1 MACGT
6 GESVLFIEVSLIQRC
21 PYREVPL
28 YIQSCIVLYSQP
40 RCVVQYT
47 LRRSRS
53 VAFVQSLSSLI
64 LVTRGNLTDIPSA
77 VCDVDLLNS
86 APVISHTGAAC
97 RVCVCVRKRRRG
109 EGGREGGSQGGGG
122 GGGGGGRES
131 HKIHKLHKYMLTF
144 GSLTTKSGMTV
155 LFTRSQAGT
164 FDGS

>member
-1 MACGT
+1 MCHA
-6 GESVLFIEVSLIQRC
+6 V
-21 PYREVPL
+21 
-28 YIQSCIVLYSQP
+28 YIH
-40 RCVVQYT
+40 T

-97 RVCVCVRKRRRG
+97 RVCVCVRKRGR
-109 EGGREGGSQGGGG
+109 GREGGSQGGSQGG
-122 GGGGGGRES
+122 GREGGGRES